1 MTCLLSLKNLALEKT
16 ESRENQR
23 CGCDRTIL
31 FKRNDLRKG
40 KIFSGST
47 SLRKIARDEIDGSD
61 AQKKAMS
68 RNNYTEKKEREK
80 AERREEARNEK
91 HDAQVK

>member
-1 MTCLLSLKNLALEKT
+1 VVATERSYLNETTCARVK
-16 ESRENQR
+16 
-23 CGCDRTIL
+23 
-31 FKRNDLRKG
+31 F
-40 KIFSGST
+40 FSGST
-47 SLRKIARDEIDGSD
+47 SFRKIARDEIDGSD